1 MHATT
6 THPDLRPATDEV
18 ARLVAGVRDEQLA
31 GTTPCP
37 DYSVAALLDH
47 LMGLCVAFTS
57 AARKE
62 PMPAGDGESQQGA
75 ATADNLDP
83 DWRERLPVRLRDLAQ
98 AWDDP
103 AAWEGTTSAG
113 GVDAP
118 APEIAV
124 VALDELVIHGWDL
137 ARATGQS
144 FDCDPV
150 STEAVLAFA
159 EANATIEG
167 SEQVG
172 LFGPAVAVPDDA
184 PDLDRA
190 LGFAGRRPDWTPDPR

>member
-1 MHATT
+1 MMSRIDL
-6 THPDLRPATDEV
+6 HPAAAELSG
-18 ARLVAGVRDEQLA
+18 LVESTGADQLD
-31 GTTPCP
+31 GPTPL
-37 DYSVAALLDH
+37 DDTSVAALLAH
-47 LMGLCVAFTS
+47 IGRLSQAF
-57 AARKE
+57 AAAAAKT
-62 PMPAGDGESQQGA
+62 PFGDGGPPPPPS
-75 ATADNLDP
+75 D
-83 DWRERLPVRLRDLAQ
+83 ERLPPNWRIAIPRQLAELAA

-118 APEIAV
+118 AREIAV

-137 ARATGQS
+137 ARGTGQS
-144 FDCDPV
+144 FSCDPA
-150 STEAVLAFA
+150 STRAVLAFT

-190 LGFAGRRPDWTPDPR
+190 VGFAGRRPDWTPDSR

>member
-1 MHATT
+1 MVSRIDL
-6 THPDLRPATDEV
+6 HPAAAELSGLVERTGADQLDRP
-18 ARLVAGVRDEQLA
+18 
-31 GTTPCP
+31 TPL
-37 DYSVAALLDH
+37 DDTSVAALLAH
-47 LMGLCVAFTS
+47 IGRLSQAF
-57 AARKE
+57 AAAATKT
-62 PMPAGDGESQQGA
+62 PFGDGGPPPPPSDERLA
-75 ATADNLDP
+75 P
-83 DWRERLPVRLRDLAQ
+83 DWRTAIPRQLAELAK

-144 FDCDPV
+144 FSCDPV
-150 STEAVLAFA
+150 STKTVLAFV

-190 LGFAGRRPDWTPDPR
+190 LGFAGRRPDWTPDAR

>member
-1 MHATT
+1 MVSRIDL
-6 THPDLRPATDEV
+6 HPAAAELSG
-18 ARLVAGVRDEQLA
+18 LVESTGADQLE
-31 GTTPCP
+31 GPTPL
-37 DYSVAALLDH
+37 DDTSVAALLGH
-47 LMGLCVAFTS
+47 IGRLSQAFT
-57 AARKE
+57 AAATKT
-62 PMPAGDGESQQGA
+62 PFGDGGPPPPPSDER
-75 ATADNLDP
+75 LPP
-83 DWRERLPVRLRDLAQ
+83 DWRTAIPRQLAELAK